1 MLESLE
7 YFTLLLG
14 IPVARLVRDGI
25 ITHWQS
31 YSLKKKKTV
40 IVASDNSVLHI
51 LEFWAWDV
59 ILSNWQLMFHCT
71 WNMVFLW
78 QSENI
83 LMYLPWFVLVEWESK
98 HLPRNRPHI
107 CLVTNVPLPPN
118 FSCFSTAWPQ
128 SLLREKAWGAYAQM
142 ILLFAREEVG
152 WDMEYTHIS
161 ILLIP
166 SNGIILLMQNI
177 CRASCKFGCQHYQYW
192 LSVSTVPVPICLP
205 LCPTPST

>member
-31 YSLKKKKTV
+31 YSLKTKKTV
-40 IVASDNSVLHI
+40 IVASDNSMLHI

-59 ILSNWQLMFHCT
+59 ILSNWQFMFHCT
-71 WNMVFLW
+71 WNLVFLW
-78 QSENI
+78 QTENI

-118 FSCFSTAWPQ
+118 FSKASQ
-128 SLLREKAWGAYAQM
+128 SRWKSGDLNSALVLPGPSPWFRK
-142 ILLFAREEVG
+142 RHEEHMLKWFFYLPG
-152 WDMEYTHIS
+152 RK
-161 ILLIP
+161 LG
-166 SNGIILLMQNI
+166 GIRNTLTSAFCWFPLM
-177 CRASCKFGCQHYQYW
+177 ASFF
-192 LSVSTVPVPICLP
+192 
-205 LCPTPST
+205 